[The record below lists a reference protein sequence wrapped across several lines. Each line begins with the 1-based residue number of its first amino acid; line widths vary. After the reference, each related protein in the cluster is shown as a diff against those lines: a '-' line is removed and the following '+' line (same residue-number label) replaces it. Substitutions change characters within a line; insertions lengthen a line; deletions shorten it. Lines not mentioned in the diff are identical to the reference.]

1 MKIKTD
7 SRKVVKGD
15 TFIALRGI
23 NDDGHNYVEDAI
35 KRGASL
41 VVVEEGEYS
50 VPSLIVNDTHEYLT
64 NLLKEIY
71 YDEIK
76 NMKLIGM
83 TGTNGKTTSCF
94 ILASSLNKLGIKC
107 GYIGTIG
114 FYINEKIGDLKNTTP
129 DILEMY
135 EMLLKCHDE
144 GCEYVVMEVSSQ
156 ALSMHRVD
164 DILFDYA
171 VFTNLTKDHLDY
183 HLDMKNYCLAKQKLF
198 KQIKEDGYAIINI
211 DDDYKNYF
219 LLPNN
224 NNITY
229 GFNKANCQIDKYKY
243 DNQITNFSLINND
256 KEEKYKTNLIGKYNV
271 YNLTIMI
278 IILKSIGIDYENIKK
293 EVLEA
298 KAPNGRMDTITY
310 KSNKIIID
318 YAHTPDAVNKV
329 INAVKELNPRKI
341 ITIIGCG
348 GNRDKTKRPE
358 MGKCAIENS
367 DYVIFTS
374 DNPRNENPIDIIK
387 DMIQSLDKKKYEIEI
402 NRKEAIKKGIQKLGE
417 NDILLVLGKGHENYQ
432 LINNEKIYFSDKDTV
447 LDIL

>member
-7 SRKVVKGD
+7 SRKVVEGD

-23 NDDGHNYVEDAI
+23 TDDGHNYVEDAI
-35 KRGASL
+35 QRGASL
-41 VVVEEGEYS
+41 VVVEKGEYN
-50 VPSLIVNDTHEYLT
+50 VPTLIVNDTHEYLI

-76 NMKLIGM
+76 SMKLIGM

-114 FYINEKIGDLKNTTP
+114 FYINEKICDLKNTTP

-135 EMLLKCHDE
+135 EMLLKCHNE
-144 GCEYVVMEVSSQ
+144 GCKYVVMEVSSQ

-198 KQIKEDGYAIINI
+198 TQIKEDGYAIINI

-229 GFNKANCQIDKYKY
+229 GFDESNYQIDNYSY
-243 DNQITNFSLINND
+243 DNQITSFSLINNQ

-278 IILKSIGIDYENIKK
+278 IILKSIGIDYEDIKG

-298 KAPNGRMDTITY
+298 KAPNGRMETIFY

-329 INAVKELNPRKI
+329 INAAKELNPKNI

-358 MGKCAIENS
+358 MGKCASDNS
-367 DYVIFTS
+367 NYVIFTS
-374 DNPRNENPIDIIK
+374 DNPRNENPSDIIE
-387 DMIQSLDKKKYEIEI
+387 DMIQSLDKKNYEIEI
-402 NRKEAIKKGIQKLGE
+402 NRKEAIKKGIQRLGE

-432 LINNEKIYFSDKDTV
+432 IINNEKIYFSDKDTV

>member
-7 SRKVVKGD
+7 SRKVTEGD

-23 NDDGHNYVEDAI
+23 NSDGHNYVLDAI

-41 VVVEEGEYS
+41 VVVEEGEYD
-50 VPSLIVNDTHEYLT
+50 VPTLVVSDTHDYLVT
-64 NLLKEIY
+64 LLKETY

-94 ILASSLNKLGIKC
+94 VLASSLNKLGLKC

-114 FYINEKIGDLKNTTP
+114 FYIDEKISDLKNTTP

-135 EMLLKCHDE
+135 DMLLKCHNE
-144 GCEYVVMEVSSQ
+144 GCKYVVMEVSSQ
-156 ALSMHRVD
+156 ALAMHRVD
-164 DILFDYA
+164 SLLFDYA

-183 HLDMKNYCLAKQKLF
+183 HLDMKSYGLAKQKLF
-198 KQIKEDGYAIINI
+198 RQIKEDGYALINI
-211 DDDYKNYF
+211 DDDYHNYF

-224 NNITY
+224 NNLTY
-229 GFNKANCQIDKYKY
+229 GFNPCNYQISKYKY
-243 DNQITNFSLINND
+243 DHHKTQFSVTCSGL
-256 KEEKYKTNLIGKYNV
+256 EESYETTCIGKYNV

-278 IILKSIGIDYENIKK
+278 IILKSIGIDYETIKK
-293 EVLEA
+293 EVLTA
-298 KAPNGRMDTITY
+298 KTPSGRMDTIDY
-310 KSNKIIID
+310 KTSKIIID
-318 YAHTPDAVNKV
+318 YAHTPDAVYKV
-329 INAVKELNPRKI
+329 IKAVKELNPSHI

-358 MGKCAIENS
+358 MGLCASKNS

-374 DNPRNENPIDIIK
+374 DNPRNENPNDIIK
-387 DMIQSLDKKKYEIEI
+387 DMIQSLDKKNYEIEI
-402 NRKEAIKKGIQKLGE
+402 NRKEAIKKGIQRLEE
-417 NDILLVLGKGHENYQ
+417 NDILLVLGKGHETYQ
-432 LINNEKIYFSDKDTV
+432 IIHNEKIYFSDKETV
-447 LDIL
+447 LDLI